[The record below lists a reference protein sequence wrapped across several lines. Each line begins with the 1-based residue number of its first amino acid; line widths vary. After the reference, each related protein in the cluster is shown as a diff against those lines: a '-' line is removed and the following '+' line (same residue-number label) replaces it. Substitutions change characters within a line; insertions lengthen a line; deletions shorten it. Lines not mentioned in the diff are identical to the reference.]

1 MLKLKFHYFG
11 HPNRRLVR
19 KVPDARKDQG
29 QENRATKDEMAGQH
43 QQYNKHELGQSSGDG
58 EGQEGLVCCSPWGH
72 KELDT
77 IGGLNNNFIIIHNSQ
92 ELEATPVST
101 YR

>member
-29 QENRATKDEMAGQH
+29 QEKRASKDEMAGQH

-58 EGQEGLVCCSPWGH
+58 EGQEGILWDFH
-72 KELDT
+72 ELKVICKT
-77 IGGLNNNFIIIHNSQ
+77 N
-92 ELEATPVST
+92 
-101 YR
+101 YK